1 MPLTSTFAEL
11 HSYFKWNQMSNSCD
25 THLWKHVMC
34 EKVWRFTPATGFL
47 ICLKMQKKHT
57 VFWSVESW
65 CFSTCFNHQTLK
77 YWEKPMFQHVSTCF
91 PNVSII
97 FSNQWE
103 NPPGFFRV
111 VPQILYSG
119 LFVRFAWAVQ
129 PRNYILASCPETQC
143 FSLEKFHG
151 ATSNSWFISLG
162 GKWWWSQFLWG
173 KIHFYDVPTNMDGLF
188 LGKSDKNMD
197 DKFWVALW
205 LRTPPWTSTT
215 KVTPPMYWPR
225 ATSFGGR
232 SWSVF
237 RVHIGG

>member
-1 MPLTSTFAEL
+1 MDDDDEWF
-11 HSYFKWNQMSNSCD
+11 FWKI
-25 THLWKHVMC
+25 LWKWMIIIQDDTGKNAFDINICWATQLFQMKSNEQQLRHPSMNAC
-34 EKVWRFTPATGFL
+34 DVWKSLMLYTRNWVLNLLEEA
-47 ICLKMQKKHT
+47 KKKHT

-103 NPPGFFRV
+103 NHGEFFRV

-129 PRNYILASCPETQC
+129 PRNYILASCPETQR

-151 ATSNSWFISLG
+151 ATSNSWFLFG
-162 GKWWWSQFLWG
+162 GKMMMKPIFVGENPFLWCT
-173 KIHFYDVPTNMDGLF
+173 Y
-188 LGKSDKNMD
+188 
-197 DKFWVALW
+197 
-205 LRTPPWTSTT
+205 
-215 KVTPPMYWPR
+215 
-225 ATSFGGR
+225 
-232 SWSVF
+232 
-237 RVHIGG
+237 